1 MCVGFRILL
10 MLGIYQSSLIGLWF
24 VLATIVVQAMVLIR
38 VHRRQPGYKVGVID
52 PSLGQESL
60 FFRAYRTFWNSMENI
75 VPLFGMAILAL
86 VSGYS
91 ATKLSIVVWTYAI
104 ARVFHMILYYMVAT
118 DKNPSV
124 RSIFFGIGFL
134 ATFYLIIDLGLYL
147 IF

>member
-1 MCVGFRILL
+1 

-24 VLATIVVQAMVLIR
+24 ILVTIVVQAMVLIHL
-38 VHRRQPGYKVGVID
+38 HRKQPNYKVGVID

-75 VPLFGMAILAL
+75 VPVLGMALIAL

-91 ATKLSIVVWTYAI
+91 ATKLSIILWTYAI

-118 DKNPSV
+118 DQNPSV

>member
-1 MCVGFRILL
+1 
-10 MLGIYQSSLIGLWF
+10 MLGIYQSSLIALWF
-24 VLATIVVQAMVLIR
+24 ILVAIVIQAMVLIHL
-38 VHRRQPGYKVGVID
+38 HRKQPNYKVGVID

-75 VPLFGMAILAL
+75 VPVLGMALIAL

-91 ATKLSIVVWTYAI
+91 ATKLSIVLWTYAI

-147 IF
+147 VF

>member
-1 MCVGFRILL
+1 

-24 VLATIVVQAMVLIR
+24 ILATIVVQAMVLIR

-86 VSGYS
+86 
-91 ATKLSIVVWTYAI
+91 LSIVVWTYAI

>member
-1 MCVGFRILL
+1 

-24 VLATIVVQAMVLIR
+24 ILATIVVQAMVLIR
-38 VHRRQPGYKVGVID
+38 VHRRQPSYKVGVID
-52 PSLGQESL
+52 PSLGQASL

-118 DKNPSV
+118 DQNPSV